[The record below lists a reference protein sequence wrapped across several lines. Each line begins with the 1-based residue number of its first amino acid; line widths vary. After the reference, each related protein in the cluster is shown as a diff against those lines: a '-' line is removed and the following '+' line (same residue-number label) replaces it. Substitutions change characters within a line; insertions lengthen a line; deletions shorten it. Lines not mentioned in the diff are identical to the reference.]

1 MYHGIL
7 SLEFWD
13 LILIGFRRMRDILL
27 KNVFK
32 KYNNEDIL
40 KNLSLRIPAGKFFA
54 LLGPSG
60 CGKSTIL
67 KLLSGLEFVD
77 NGKIFLGEEEITFLE
92 PHLRKI
98 HTVFQNYALF
108 PHLNVYENISFALK
122 AKKIDSIVIRKEVEQ
137 IAESFN
143 LTKYLYKNIHEL
155 SGGQQQRVAIARA
168 IINQPEVLLLDEP
181 LSALDIQLKDRMFR
195 ELIDLQDKHKM
206 TFVYVTHDQSEAMAI
221 ADYIAII
228 DKHGIINQI
237 GSPQEIYNKPKTTFV
252 AGFFAKTN
260 IIPITLELV
269 GQEYMGRSQKT
280 QELFSVLVTP
290 ENIQEKRKNGF
301 LALYA
306 EKCFLSKEKP
316 FQRNTIEGKV
326 NSIIY
331 QGSFTEYFINTP
343 EGNIRILSYAQQNNF
358 YNSKT
363 EQNFECSLEYDDT
376 VYISWNTS
384 DAIFLEQ

>member
-1 MYHGIL
+1 MQ
-7 SLEFWD
+7 
-13 LILIGFRRMRDILL
+13 DIVL
-27 KNVFK
+27 KNIYK
-32 KYNNEDIL
+32 KYNEEDIFEDF
-40 KNLSLRIPAGKFFA
+40 SLTIPGGKFFA

-67 KLLSGLEFVD
+67 KLLSGLEYVD
-77 NGKIFLGEEEITFLE
+77 QGTIFLGDKNITFLE

-122 AKKIDSIVIRKEVEQ
+122 AKKIDSITIRKEVEQ

-143 LTKYLYKNIHEL
+143 LTKYLYKNINEL

-181 LSALDIQLKDRMFR
+181 LSALDIQLKDRMLR

-228 DKHGIINQI
+228 DKDGIINQI
-237 GSPQEIYNKPKTTFV
+237 GTPQEIYNKPKTTFV

-260 IIPITLELV
+260 IIPVILEIV
-269 GQEYMGRSQKT
+269 GEEYMVRSEKT
-280 QELFSVLVTP
+280 QELFTVLISP
-290 ENIQEKRKNGF
+290 ETIEEKRNNGF

-316 FQRNTIEGKV
+316 FQRNIIEGKV
-326 NSIIY
+326 SSIIY
-331 QGSFTEYFINTP
+331 QGSYTEYFIITG
-343 EGNIRILSYAQQNNF
+343 EGTLRVLSYTQQNNF
-358 YNSKT
+358 YNLKT
-363 EQNFECSLEYDDT
+363 EKNFEQSIEYDDT
-376 VYISWNTS
+376 VYLSWNTS
-384 DAIFLEQ
+384 DAIFLPE

>member
-1 MYHGIL
+1 
-7 SLEFWD
+7 
-13 LILIGFRRMRDILL
+13 MRDILL
-27 KNVFK
+27 KNIVK

-40 KNLSLRIPAGKFFA
+40 ENFSLTIPGGTFFA

-77 NGKIFLGEEEITFLE
+77 KGNIFLGDEEITYLE
-92 PHLRKI
+92 PHLRKV

-122 AKKIDSIVIRKEVEQ
+122 AKKTDSITIRKEVEQ

-181 LSALDIQLKDRMFR
+181 LSALDIQLKDRMLR

-228 DKHGIINQI
+228 DENGIINQI

-252 AGFFAKTN
+252 ASFFAQTN
-260 IIPITLELV
+260 IIPVELEII
-269 GQEYMGRSQKT
+269 GDEFFARSEKS
-280 QELFSVLVTP
+280 QELFNLALSHDN
-290 ENIQEKRKNGF
+290 ENKTKKNGF

-316 FQRNTIEGKV
+316 FQRNIIEGKV
-326 NSIIY
+326 ISIIY
-331 QGSFTEYFINTP
+331 QGSYTEYFIATK
-343 EGNIRILSYAQQNNF
+343 EGNLRILSYANQNNF
-358 YNSKT
+358 YHGKT
-363 EQNFECSLEYDDT
+363 EKNFSSLIEYDDT
-376 VYISWNTS
+376 VFISWNST
-384 DAIFLEQ
+384 DAIFLEV